1 MGTRNI
7 GAVAHV
13 LIPMPS
19 THLHLTLPETK
30 GAVINWGW
38 RYDLMVSV
46 VDLVTLGRLRQIRRL
61 VLDVAELSPGAS
73 VLDVGCGTGTL
84 ALEAYQRVGP
94 AGRVVGI
101 DPGPR
106 QIDRARTKAARR
118 GVEVHFQIGAI
129 ERLPFTDASFDAVL
143 STLMMH
149 HLPDDLKRVGLA
161 EIARVLKPGGRLL
174 VADADHPHL
183 HPFAPHRRLPQG
195 STGVERLQALLADA
209 RLGIVKSIQ
218 VPITRLPAIPR
229 VGIIL
234 ARKAT

>member
-1 MGTRNI
+1 M
-7 GAVAHV
+7 AS
-13 LIPMPS
+13 S
-19 THLHLTLPETK
+19 THLHPSRPQTA
-30 GAVINWGW
+30 GAVLDWGW

-46 VDLVTLGRLRQIRRL
+46 LDLVTLGRLRQIHRL
-61 VLDVAELSPGAS
+61 VLDLAELSPGDM

-118 GVEVHFQIGAI
+118 GVGVDFQIGAI

-149 HLPDDLKRVGLA
+149 HLPDDLKRAGLA
-161 EIARVLKPGGRLL
+161 EIARVLKAGGRL
-174 VADADHPHL
+174 VIADAEHPHL
-183 HPFAPHRRLPQG
+183 HPFAPHRRIAQE
-195 STGVERLQALLADA
+195 STGIARLQAVLDEA
-209 RLGIVKSIQ
+209 RLGTVKSMQ
-218 VPITRLPAIPR
+218 VPITRLPGFPR
-229 VGIIL
+229 VGLIL
-234 ARKAT
+234 ARTSS